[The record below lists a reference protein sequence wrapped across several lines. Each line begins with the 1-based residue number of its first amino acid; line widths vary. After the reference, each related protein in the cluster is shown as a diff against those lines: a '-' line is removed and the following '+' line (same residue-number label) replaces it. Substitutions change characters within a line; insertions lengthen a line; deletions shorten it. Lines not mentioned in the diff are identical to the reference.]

1 MSGQAGLRLY
11 VHVPFCRAKCA
22 YCGFF
27 STPMDMGLLENFV
40 PALCREIRHH
50 AARHPGAAIETLYFG
65 GGTPSLLPPW
75 ALSRIMKALHKG
87 FRFGTG
93 MECTFE
99 ANPDS
104 ALDGAYL
111 RQLLGYGVG
120 RLSLG
125 VQSLSDETLFLLGR
139 PHDATTARA
148 AYFAA
153 RQAGFANIGLDF
165 LWGLPGQRLS
175 QWLATLKAA
184 VRLSPE
190 HLSCYG
196 LTLEP
201 GTPLAARIEFGEL
214 SQPPEAEQAEMF
226 VRGAQ
231 YLESEG
237 YLHYE
242 ISNFARMGFIS
253 RHNSGY
259 WEGRDYLGL
268 GPSAVSTM
276 DGRRW
281 ENPRDIGQYLA
292 LSRKG
297 AFGLDARE
305 LTPDERVR
313 EMVMLA
319 LRTTSG
325 LDLAAYR
332 ARSGRDFLKDNAGL
346 IQALRQNEL
355 VRLSAGRLR
364 LTKNGLLVSNV
375 ILARLNYGMATQGGA
390 GGGEGGT
397 GDN

>member
-1 MSGQAGLRLY
+1 MSRGDKTGLRLY

-27 STPMDMGLLENFV
+27 SQPMDMALLEDFV
-40 PALCREIRHH
+40 PALCREIRFH
-50 AARHPGAAIETLYFG
+50 AARHAKAAIETLYFG

-75 ALSRIMKALHKG
+75 ALSRIMKELHQG
-87 FRFGTG
+87 FRFDPG

-111 RQLLGYGVG
+111 RQLLDYGVN
-120 RLSLG
+120 RLSIG

-139 PHDATTARA
+139 PHDAATARA

-175 QWLATLKAA
+175 QWLATLTAA

-201 GTPLAARIEFGEL
+201 GTPLAARIGSGEL
-214 SQPPEAEQAEMF
+214 VQPPEAEQAEMF
-226 VRGAQ
+226 VRGGQ
-231 YLESEG
+231 FLESEG

-242 ISNFARMGFIS
+242 ISNFARMGYVS

-276 DGRRW
+276 AGRRW
-281 ENPRDIGQYLA
+281 ENPRDLARYVA
-292 LSRKG
+292 LSKKG
-297 AFGLDARE
+297 GFGAGAKA
-305 LTPDERVR
+305 LTPDELVR
-313 EMVMLA
+313 EMVMLS
-319 LRTTSG
+319 LRTTTG

-346 IQALRQNEL
+346 VQALRQNEL
-355 VRLSAGRLR
+355 VRISSGRLR

-375 ILARLNYGMATQGGA
+375 ILARLDYGMAA
-390 GGGEGGT
+390 GE
-397 GDN
+397 